1 MTTERHIIIPM
12 RLRPGMPTP
21 TDRSDSLFP
30 SAGTGRLTRLVVGWF
45 NAVSFLVP
53 VGYEDEAGF
62 HYGER
67 AAGKTTIN
75 GNRPLSARR
84 L

>member
-1 MTTERHIIIPM
+1 MG
-12 RLRPGMPTP
+12 LRPGMPTP
-21 TDRSDSLFP
+21 TDRSGSPFTG
-30 SAGTGRLTRLVVGWF
+30 AGTGWLTRLMVGWF

-67 AAGKTTIN
+67 AEGRTKTN
-75 GNRPLSARR
+75 
-84 L
+84 